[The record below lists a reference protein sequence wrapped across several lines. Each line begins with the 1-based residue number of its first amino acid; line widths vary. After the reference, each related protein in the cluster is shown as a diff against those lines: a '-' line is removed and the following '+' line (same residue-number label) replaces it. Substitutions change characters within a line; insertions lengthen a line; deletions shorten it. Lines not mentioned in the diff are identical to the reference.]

1 MMNGCEMGIRS
12 FQNKVPSQ
20 GERVFV
26 DPASTVI
33 GEVALG
39 DDSSVWPGAVVRGDM
54 HRIVIGARTSV
65 QDNAVLHI
73 THDSAFNPGGFPLT
87 LGDDVTVGHQAML
100 HGCTI
105 GDRVMIGMQTMIMD
119 GAVVESDVMLAAGS
133 LVSPGKRLASGW
145 LYRGRPARAVREL
158 TAKEIEFL
166 PYVAGNYV
174 KLKDQYLDEA

>member
-1 MMNGCEMGIRS
+1 MGIRS

-174 KLKDQYLDEA
+174 KLKDQYLDGA

>member
-1 MMNGCEMGIRS
+1 MNGCEMGIRS

-33 GEVALG
+33 GEVTLG

-65 QDNAVLHI
+65 QDNVVLHI

-158 TAKEIEFL
+158 TTKEIEFL